1 MYSGAL
7 LAVIGFGLV
16 FRTIITLLVVSI
28 LYFILFKMR
37 IDEEERLLFEVFG
50 EEFTNY
56 KKKSKKLI
64 PYIY

>member
-1 MYSGAL
+1 
-7 LAVIGFGLV
+7 
-16 FRTIITLLVVSI
+16 
-28 LYFILFKMR
+28 MR

-64 PYIY
+64 PFIY

>member
-7 LAVIGFGLV
+7 IAVIGFGLV
-16 FRTIITLLVVSI
+16 FRSIITLLIVSI
-28 LYFILFKMR
+28 FYFILFKMR
-37 IDEEERLLFEVFG
+37 IDEEERLLYEVFG
-50 EEFTNY
+50 EEFTSY

>member
-7 LAVIGFGLV
+7 IAVIGFCLV
-16 FRTIITLLVVSI
+16 FRSIITLLLLPI
-28 LYFILFKMR
+28 IYFILLKMR
-37 IDEEERLLFEVFG
+37 IDEEERLLFETFG

-64 PYIY
+64 PFIY